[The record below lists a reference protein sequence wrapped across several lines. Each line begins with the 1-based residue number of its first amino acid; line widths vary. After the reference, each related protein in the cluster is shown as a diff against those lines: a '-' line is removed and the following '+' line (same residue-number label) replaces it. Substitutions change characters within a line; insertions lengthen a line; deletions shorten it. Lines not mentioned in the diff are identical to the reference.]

1 MTRAGSAS
9 TNARASTGAEMLKA
23 RRVVSPDKTT
33 RAALTSGRDDA
44 CCASAGASEIP
55 VNASTQNSP
64 ASTPN
69 SDARFARKTILG
81 DFPGGKSDMQARFRG
96 VGARFALVIN

>member
-33 RAALTSGRDDA
+33 RAALTMGRDGA
-44 CCASAGASEIP
+44 CCASAGSSEIP
-55 VNASTQNSP
+55 ANASTQNSP
-64 ASTPN
+64 ASVQN
-69 SDARFARKTILG
+69 SDARFARKAILG
-81 DFPGGKSDMQARFRG
+81 DFPGGKSDMQARFRS
-96 VGARFALVIN
+96 VSARFALAIH